1 VSASETPPFGD
12 GRPVVADT
20 SAWMRSNASA
30 VAERWGATLR
40 AEAIVIATPVVMEIL
55 YTARTAAELA
65 RLHDVL
71 GGFRQLPITRAVGD
85 ASVAAMLELG
95 SGTGRRPGAHRI
107 SPVDYLTAA
116 AAAEQGF
123 GVLHYDRHFDRLAEV
138 FPFESVWIAPPG
150 SLD

>member
-1 VSASETPPFGD
+1 MSAHGTPPFGD
-12 GRPVVADT
+12 GQPVVAGT
-20 SAWMRSNASA
+20 SAWMRSHESA

-40 AEAIVIATPVVMEIL
+40 AEAIVIATPVAMEIL
-55 YTARTAAELA
+55 YTARTPAELT

-71 GGFRQLPITRAVGD
+71 NGFRQLPITRAVGE
-85 ASVAAMLELG
+85 AAAAAMLEL
-95 SGTGRRPGAHRI
+95 SKRPGAHRI
-107 SPVDYLTAA
+107 SPPDYLTAA

-138 FPFESVWIAPPG
+138 LPFESVWIAPPG